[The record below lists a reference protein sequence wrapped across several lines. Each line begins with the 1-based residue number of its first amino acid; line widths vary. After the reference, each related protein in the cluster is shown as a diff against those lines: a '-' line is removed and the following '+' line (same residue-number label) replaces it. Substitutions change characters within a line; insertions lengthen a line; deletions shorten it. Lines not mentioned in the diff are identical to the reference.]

1 MSKIIISQAQLLFVE
16 DFLLGFPGPR
26 TVETK
31 SLEAEPV
38 SSKTSLV
45 FFFFSFCVS
54 SLGITQLC
62 HVFKEPHERELANC
76 AWNMGLQKLA
86 CIA

>member
-45 FFFFSFCVS
+45 FFFFFFLRVKFGNYPAMPCV
-54 SLGITQLC
+54 
-62 HVFKEPHERELANC
+62 
-76 AWNMGLQKLA
+76 
-86 CIA
+86 

>member
-38 SSKTSLV
+38 SFKTSL
-45 FFFFSFCVS
+45 FFFFFLFACQVWELPSYAMCLKNHMKGSLLTVLGTWVS
-54 SLGITQLC
+54 KS
-62 HVFKEPHERELANC
+62 
-76 AWNMGLQKLA
+76 
-86 CIA
+86 